1 MAKKT
6 VGYKEP
12 ASYFN
17 DAMRNEAAKWDK
29 EHPGAKRPAAK
40 KPAAK
45 KPAAKKPAGGKKN
58 K

>member
-29 EHPGAKRPAAK
+29 EHPGTKR
-40 KPAAK
+40 PAAK